1 MTLTINQTSSSA
13 PPSSSFDSSYLM
25 FQRKNS
31 EQAIKVNNF
40 TKLVE
45 LLERCALTCSTCF
58 FCYCDTRYKIPQM
71 PVWSVSQT
79 IVFSDLITHSGDN
92 VQTGERYDMINLS
105 RWALALRICPEKK
118 AARCP
123 WPRPSSTPPTVKRR
137 RSSPSS
143 TLSGVSGCVVP
154 IEAFLL
160 AEALRIL
167 LCPGL
172 NTGWVTSFDQNIS

>member
-1 MTLTINQTSSSA
+1 
-13 PPSSSFDSSYLM
+13 M
-25 FQRKNS
+25 FQRKKS

-92 VQTGERYDMINLS
+92 VQTGERYDMINLVLS
-105 RWALALRICPEKK
+105 QVDEPSHSEYVQRKKRRGAPGHGRPQPRQQSKDVGPPRRQLCRECRAVLCQLRLSC
-118 AARCP
+118 
-123 WPRPSSTPPTVKRR
+123 SRR
-137 RSSPSS
+137 RSGSCSAR
-143 TLSGVSGCVVP
+143 V
-154 IEAFLL
+154 
-160 AEALRIL
+160 
-167 LCPGL
+167 
-172 NTGWVTSFDQNIS
+172 